1 MKILMPNY
9 YKKFQCIA
17 EKCQDSCCIGW
28 TIYVDKKSFYKYRK
42 IKGDFG
48 KELNK
53 NITRNRRSQGDSSYG
68 KISLTS
74 QGRCSFLNENNLC
87 TIYTNI
93 GEENLCNVCKIYP
106 RGIKKFGNRYERQMT
121 ISCPEIARLILVD
134 EEIISF
140 EMIEEEL
147 SIAEE
152 ERVSSF
158 IYDKELEG
166 ILWDIRILLIE
177 IAQFREIPVWKR
189 MTLIKQVTNK
199 IQDMLVNGNYH
210 ESIIVTLKEYVQ
222 SEETIML
229 LDKLEPVREQKS
241 ELINQILEF
250 RMTLGTGTE
259 KFTSLINEIREF
271 NREYKNNK
279 WNIDLIEE
287 EFNRYFEPKEYMLE
301 HYLVYYIYNNFM
313 EALQNKNLDK
323 EISILLINYML
334 IKYMLMV
341 KWIKNEKQLI
351 LQDIIDIIYSFSRTM
366 EHSTKFKEQFYELV
380 KKCKFDDLR
389 SMIAFT
395 R

>member
-9 YKKFQCIA
+9 YKKFRCIA

-42 IKGDFG
+42 IKGNFG

-68 KISLTS
+68 RISLTS
-74 QGRCSFLNENNLC
+74 KGRCSFLNENNLC
-87 TIYTNI
+87 TIYTSI
-93 GEENLCNVCKIYP
+93 GEGSLCNVCKIYP
-106 RGIKKFGNRYERQMT
+106 RGIKKFGDRYEREMT
-121 ISCPEIARLILVD
+121 ISCPEIARLILED
-134 EEIISF
+134 EELISF
-140 EMIEEEL
+140 EIIEEEL
-147 SIAEE
+147 STAEE
-152 ERVSSF
+152 ERVNSF
-158 IYDKELEG
+158 AYDKELAG

-189 MTLIKQVTNK
+189 MTLIKQVTNR
-199 IQDMLVNGNYH
+199 IQDMLVNGEYN
-210 ESIIVTLKEYVQ
+210 EKIIFTLKEYVQ

-229 LDKLEPVREQKS
+229 LDKLQPVGEQKS

-250 RMTLGTGTE
+250 RMTLGMGNE
-259 KFTSLINEIREF
+259 KFKFLINEIREF
-271 NREYKNNK
+271 NREYRVSE
-279 WNIDLIEE
+279 WSIDLIEE
-287 EFNRYFEPKEYMLE
+287 EFNKYFESKEYMLE
-301 HYLVYYIYNNFM
+301 HYMVYYIYNNFM
-313 EALQNKNLDK
+313 NALQNKNLDK

-341 KWIKNEKQLI
+341 KWIRSEKQLK
-351 LQDIIDIIYSFSRTM
+351 LQDVIDIIYSFSRTM

-380 KKCKFDDLR
+380 KKCKFDDLK